1 MGVRKILLGDGRDP
15 DSQTLMARGVIFLT
29 VITVVVVGLVMI
41 GRGAF
46 SDRVEAVAE
55 LESAGGSLVKNADVK
70 YDGLVVGRVSSLK
83 KGDGDDT
90 NPGVALKLFID
101 GDKADDIP
109 HNVTARVVP
118 ASIFGTSYVDLVS
131 PKKPQG
137 TLTANT
143 RIRQDTSSETLEL
156 QTVLDGLDRV
166 VDALGPAELS
176 SMLEGLAS
184 ALDGKGEQIGQ
195 TLEQVDAYLGK
206 LNPSMPLV
214 TENLSLLA
222 GNLEAFA
229 KVAPDLFDAAD
240 NALVA
245 ARTLIRN
252 EDNFRKLVGTGG
264 QVLTST
270 TSFLNANEK
279 ALVDTLMH
287 TAIVVD
293 ALHDGRKGLVRGVLE
308 VGQLA
313 RNFTTVV
320 QNGAMLRVDGTVKL
334 LGMPPRYGVGD
345 CPTYGGV
352 TGRGC

>member
-1 MGVRKILLGDGRDP
+1 MGIRKILLGDGREP
-15 DSQTLMARGVIFLT
+15 DSQTLLSRGVIFVVL
-29 VITVVVVGLVMI
+29 ISIVVVSLVMV

-55 LESAGGSLVKNADVK
+55 LQSAGGSLVKNADVK

-83 KGDGDDT
+83 KGDGDDS
-90 NPGVALKLFID
+90 NPGVSLKLFID

-109 HNVTARVVP
+109 QNVTARVVP
-118 ASIFGTSYVDLVS
+118 ASIFGTSYVDLVA
-131 PKKPQG
+131 PKAPKG
-137 TLTANT
+137 KLTADT
-143 RIRQDTSSETLEL
+143 RIQQDTSSETLEL

-176 SMLEGLAS
+176 SMLEGLAG

-195 TLEQVDAYLGK
+195 TIDQLDSYLGK
-206 LNPSMPLV
+206 LNPSLPLV

-222 GNLEAFA
+222 GNLEAFE
-229 KVAPDLFDAAD
+229 KYAPDLFDAAD
-240 NALVA
+240 DALVA

-252 EDNFRKLVGTGG
+252 EDNFRALVGTGG
-264 QVLTST
+264 KVLTST

-313 RNFTTVV
+313 RNFTSVI

-334 LGMPPRYGVGD
+334 SPPPRYGPGD
-345 CPTYGGV
+345 CPSYGGV
-352 TGRGC
+352 SGRGC

>member
-1 MGVRKILLGDGRDP
+1 MGVRKIFLGDGREP
-15 DSQTLMARGVIFLT
+15 DSDTLFARGVIFVA
-29 VITVVVVGLVMI
+29 VIAVIVVSLIAI

-55 LESAGGSLVKNADVK
+55 LDSAGGSLVKNADVK

-83 KGDGDDT
+83 KGNGDDT

-109 HNVTARVVP
+109 KNVKARVVP
-118 ASIFGTSYVDLVS
+118 ASIFGTSYVDLVA
-131 PKKPQG
+131 PKKAQG
-137 TLTANT
+137 KLTGGT
-143 RIRQDTSSETLEL
+143 RIQQDTSTETLEL

-195 TLEQVDAYLGK
+195 TMQQLDSYLGK
-206 LNPSMPLV
+206 LNPSLPLV

-222 GNLEAFA
+222 GNLETFE
-229 KVAPDLFDAAD
+229 KYAPDLFEATD

-252 EDNFRKLVGTGG
+252 EDNFHKLVGSGS
-264 QVLTST
+264 QVLTTT
-270 TSFLNANEK
+270 TSLLNTNEK

-313 RNFTTVV
+313 RNFTSVI

-334 LGMPPRYGVGD
+334 SGRPANYGPGQ
-345 CPTYGGV
+345 CPNYDGV
-352 TGRGC
+352 PGRGC

>member
-1 MGVRKILLGDGRDP
+1 VSIRKIILGDGREP
-15 DSQTLMARGVIFLT
+15 DSQTLLARGVIFLA
-29 VITVVVVGLVMI
+29 VIALVVMSLISI
-41 GRGAF
+41 GRG
-46 SDRVEAVAE
+46 SLSNRVEAVAE
-55 LESAGGSLVKNADVK
+55 LQSAGGSLVKNADVK

-83 KGDGDDT
+83 KGGGDDV
-90 NPGVALKLFID
+90 NPGIALKLFID

-109 HNVTARVVP
+109 RNVTARVVP
-118 ASIFGTSYVDLVS
+118 ASIFGTSYVDLVA
-131 PKKPQG
+131 PKAPKG
-137 TLTANT
+137 KLTSDT
-143 RIRQDTSSETLEL
+143 RIKQDTSSETLEL

-166 VDALGPAELS
+166 VAALGPAELS

-195 TLEQVDAYLGK
+195 TMEQLDSYLGK
-206 LNPSMPLV
+206 LNPSLPLV

-222 GNLEAFA
+222 GNLEAFQ
-229 KVAPDLFDAAD
+229 KYAPDLFAATD

-252 EDNFRKLVGTGG
+252 ENNFRKLVGTGS

-270 TSFLNANEK
+270 TSLLNTNEK

-308 VGQLA
+308 VGKLA
-313 RNFTTVV
+313 RNFTSVI
-320 QNGAMLRVDGTVKL
+320 QNGAMLRVDGLVHSTL
-334 LGMPPRYGVGD
+334 PPGYGPGD

-352 TGRGC
+352 RGRGC

>member
-1 MGVRKILLGDGRDP
+1 MSIRKILLGDGREP
-15 DSQTLMARGVIFLT
+15 DSQTLLARGVIFLV
-29 VITVVVVGLVMI
+29 VIGVVVVGLISI
-41 GRGAF
+41 GRGSL
-46 SDRVEAVAE
+46 SDRVETVAQ
-55 LESAGGSLVKNADVK
+55 LESAGGSLIKNADVK

-83 KGDGDDT
+83 KGSGPDT
-90 NPGVALKLFID
+90 NPGVDLKLFID

-109 HNVTARVVP
+109 ENVTARVVP
-118 ASIFGTSYVDLVS
+118 ASIFGTSYVDLVA
-131 PKKPQG
+131 PKAPKG
-137 TLTANT
+137 ELTADT
-143 RIRQDTSSETLEL
+143 RIKQDTSTETLEL

-195 TLEQVDAYLGK
+195 TMEQVDSYLGK
-206 LNPSMPLV
+206 LNPSLPLV

-222 GNLEAFA
+222 GNLETFEQY
-229 KVAPDLFDAAD
+229 APDLFQATE

-252 EDNFRKLVGTGG
+252 EDNFHKLVGTGS
-264 QVLTST
+264 QVLSST
-270 TSFLNANEK
+270 TSLLNTNEK

-293 ALHDGRKGLVRGVLE
+293 ALHDGRKGLVDGILE
-308 VGQLA
+308 VGTLA
-313 RNFTTVV
+313 RNFTSVI

-334 LGMPPRYGVGD
+334 TGRPNNYGPQH
-345 CPTYGGV
+345 CPNYGGV
-352 TGRGC
+352 RGRGC